1 MKHDAAHA
9 PYLSGLSRGSA
20 VEVRDAGLAL
30 ARRVKRGMIFGAVLL
45 AAGVSAVTAH
55 AFHARTAVLTQAAAP
70 PASRSVSA
78 SQSSDD
84 TSGGSLQ
91 SPSAAPTAP
100 APVPAPTP
108 VVSGGS

>member
-9 PYLSGLSRGSA
+9 PYLSGASRGSA

-45 AAGVSAVTAH
+45 AGGVSAVTAH
-55 AFHARTAVLTQAAAP
+55 AFHARTAALTQAAAP
-70 PASRSVSA
+70 AASRSA

-91 SPSAAPTAP
+91 SPSQAPTAP
-100 APVPAPTP
+100 APAPAAAP